1 MDNLWILTEER
12 PKVSVIQQIIDL
24 YVKDFGGEIEE
35 NTGVKIIP
43 DIENGIF
50 AFSYTVAGISLK
62 DIKKISIL
70 TVSGSSSF
78 FDFLVF
84 KQNDKPT
91 RGSTENLLMAI
102 EETKTSD
109 AESRNTGVYIVIFI
123 KDMQPH
129 KKETNLLHAEI
140 IKRINEIENIQYKGL
155 KIWADQTSKLF
166 PYGYPFSFVAN
177 QIHQYI
183 LIFRKES

>member
-70 TVSGSSSF
+70 TVSGSS
-78 FDFLVF
+78 
-84 KQNDKPT
+84 
-91 RGSTENLLMAI
+91 
-102 EETKTSD
+102 
-109 AESRNTGVYIVIFI
+109 Y
-123 KDMQPH
+123 
-129 KKETNLLHAEI
+129 
-140 IKRINEIENIQYKGL
+140 Y
-155 KIWADQTSKLF
+155 
-166 PYGYPFSFVAN
+166 
-177 QIHQYI
+177 
-183 LIFRKES
+183 